1 VRPIFLLRWSLR
13 DLRLKW
19 LQVAAIALVIAIG
32 TGVYS
37 ALSSTA
43 TWRRE
48 SNDAS
53 FAAAGMYDLRVIAT
67 DGAFA
72 DRGEMLAV
80 LDGLADPT
88 VVAVAEERLIADT
101 QVDASTADETILVP
115 GRIIGLDVAA
125 GPQLTSV
132 WVADGRGRT
141 LGAADHGEPVVVLER
156 NFADFYDLPAEGTV
170 RVAGDT
176 ELERIGVG
184 SGPEYFFVTTD
195 DGGFFAQANFAALFT
210 SLGTAQALAGRPGQ
224 VNDLVIGLA
233 PGVDVGTARV
243 DVETAF
249 EASGLDLGTTVMTRD
264 DEDAYRLLYDDIDGD
279 RQFWNV
285 LAGLILAG
293 AAFGAFNLSS
303 RMVEAQRREIG
314 IAMAIGMSRRQLAI
328 RPMLVGIE
336 IAVVGVVLGVIV
348 GLLAIAGLRPVYT
361 SFLPMPVWITD
372 FQPANFAR
380 GAALGFVLPI
390 LATAWPVWRAV
401 RVTPVDAIATV
412 HRNARSG
419 LSPLLRRLPWPR
431 SAFRRMPLGNVLRT
445 PRRTLLTALGIGA
458 AVATLVAIFGM
469 LDSFVAT
476 MDRNDTHV
484 LGEHPDRVAVGMQ
497 GFVAET
503 DPLVEAVRSSP
514 SVGATEP
521 VLVLGGTLA
530 SGAGEGFDVLVE
542 AVELD
547 SDVWQPTYDAGPE
560 GAGVVVS
567 RTAADD
573 LGVGIG
579 DEVVLTHPTRTATG
593 FAIVDTRVRVAG
605 IHTSPFR
612 FDLYVDRSDLDLF
625 GAEGLLN
632 QLSVLPAEG
641 ATPDDV
647 ERELFGLTGVAS
659 VQPVAASSQV
669 VRDSIDDFTAVFQ
682 VLQIFILVLALLIA
696 YNATSINAD
705 ERARERATLFAFGLP
720 VRRVLGLEIAE
731 GLLYGLLGTLIGVV
745 LGAFIVR
752 WLTTSVLAST
762 LPDLQLDVVLSAETV
777 LTAVVLGVL
786 AVGIAPLLTIRRL
799 RRMDVPGT
807 LRVVE

>member
-1 VRPIFLLRWSLR
+1 MRLGFVLRWSLR
-13 DLRLKW
+13 DLRRKW

-53 FAAAGMYDLRVIAT
+53 FAATGMYDLRVVAT
-67 DGAFA
+67 EGLSTERGALLA
-72 DRGEMLAV
+72 ALDRLP
-80 LDGLADPT
+80 DPT
-88 VVAVAEERLIADT
+88 IVDVAEERLVVDT

-115 GRIIGLDVAA
+115 GRIVGLDVAS

-132 WVADGRGRT
+132 WVEDGRGRT
-141 LGAADHGEPVVVLER
+141 LAADDDGRPVVVLER
-156 NFADFYDLPAEGTV
+156 NFADFYDLGLDGSV
-170 RVAGDT
+170 RTSGGR
-176 ELERIGVG
+176 ELEVVGHG
-184 SGPEYFFVTTD
+184 SGPEYFFVTTE

-210 SLGTAQALAGRPGQ
+210 SLATAQDLTGRPGQ
-224 VNDLVIGLA
+224 VNDLVIALRD
-233 PGVDVGTARV
+233 GVDTAAAQAE
-243 DVETAF
+243 VERAV
-249 EASGLDLGTTVMTRD
+249 ESLGLGTTVMTRD
-264 DEDAYRLLYDDIDGD
+264 DEDAYRLLYDDIEGD
-279 RQFWNV
+279 RKFWNV
-285 LAGLILAG
+285 LAALILAG

-314 IAMAIGMSRRQLAI
+314 IAMALGMSRRQLAI
-328 RPMLVGIE
+328 RPMLVGVE
-336 IAVVGVVLGVIV
+336 IAVVGVVFGVLV

-372 FQPANFAR
+372 FQPANFVR

-412 HRNARSG
+412 HRSARSG

-445 PRRTLLTALGIGA
+445 PRRTILTALGIGA

-476 MDRNDTHV
+476 MDRNDEHV
-484 LGEHPDRVAVGMQ
+484 LGAHPDRVVVGLQ
-497 GFVAET
+497 SLTVEG
-503 DPLVEAVRSSP
+503 DPLVVRIEGAD
-514 SVGATEP
+514 SVAMSEP
-521 VLVLGGTLA
+521 VLQLGGTLA
-530 SGAGEGFDVLVE
+530 RDGGEPFDVLIE
-542 AVELD
+542 AVPLE
-547 SDVWQPTYDAGPE
+547 SEVWVPAYAAGPTGRGIVISE
-560 GAGVVVS
+560 SAAG
-567 RTAADD
+567 D

-579 DEVVLTHPTRTATG
+579 DEVTLTHPVRTATG
-593 FAIVDTRVRVAG
+593 IGITESTVRVAG
-605 IHTSPFR
+605 IHVSPFR
-612 FDLYVDRSDLDLF
+612 FNVYLDRSELALF
-625 GAEGLLN
+625 GAEGAIN
-632 QLSVLPAEG
+632 QLSVLPAAG
-641 ATPDDV
+641 STPDDV
-647 ERELFGLTGVAS
+647 ERELFGLDGVSS
-659 VQPVAASSQV
+659 VQPVAASTSI
-669 VRDSIDDFTAVFQ
+669 VRDSIDDFTAIFR
-682 VLQIFILVLALLIA
+682 VLQLFILVLALLIA

-720 VRRVLGLEIAE
+720 VRRVLGLEVVE
-731 GLLYGLLGTLIGVV
+731 GLLYGLLGTAVGVG
-745 LGAFIVR
+745 LGAVIVR
-752 WLTTSVLAST
+752 WLTTSVLQST
-762 LPDLQLDVVLSAETV
+762 LPDLQLDVAVSAETI

-786 AVGIAPLLTIRRL
+786 AVGIAPLLTVRRL